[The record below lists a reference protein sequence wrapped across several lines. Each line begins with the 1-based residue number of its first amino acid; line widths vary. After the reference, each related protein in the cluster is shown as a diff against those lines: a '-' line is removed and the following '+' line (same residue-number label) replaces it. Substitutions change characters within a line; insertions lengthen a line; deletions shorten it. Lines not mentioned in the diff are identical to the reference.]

1 MIIVKMLNNPRMKDN
16 ISAFD
21 LAFKLKPTIIGI
33 VGIMQG
39 DNIEITPV
47 KNEIIG
53 IISIL
58 KTLLNHNYFP
68 LISFKCAKYSSGG
81 SYPSILPNSFAF
93 SSKITVVGVP

>member
-1 MIIVKMLNNPRMKDN
+1 MLNNPKIKDN

-21 LAFKLKPTIIGI
+21 LVFKLNPTIIGI
-33 VGIMQG
+33 VGMMQG

-58 KTLLNHNYFP
+58 KTP
-68 LISFKCAKYSSGG
+68 I
-81 SYPSILPNSFAF
+81 ILY
-93 SSKITVVGVP
+93 

>member
-1 MIIVKMLNNPRMKDN
+1 MLNNPSMKDT

-21 LAFKLKPTIIGI
+21 LVFKLKPTIIGI

-47 KNEIIG
+47 KNEING

-58 KTLLNHNYFP
+58 KSPLNQILFTADLFQVSQIFLWRFILLN
-68 LISFKCAKYSSGG
+68 SA
-81 SYPSILPNSFAF
+81 
-93 SSKITVVGVP
+93 

>member
-1 MIIVKMLNNPRMKDN
+1 MAVNNPVKKIIRVKMLNRPMINDN
-16 ISAFD
+16 SSALD
-21 LAFKLKPTIIGI
+21 LVFKLNPTIIGK

-58 KTLLNHNYFP
+58 KSPNINLFFP
-68 LISFKCAKYSSGG
+68 
-81 SYPSILPNSFAF
+81 
-93 SSKITVVGVP
+93 